1 MKTGYRLFIG
11 GGVAAAIALALFI
24 SPLASSAPDGLEKVA
39 EDKGFLK
46 KGGQPVWTHA
56 MMPDYQL
63 PSMGKKS
70 GLLAGIAGTLL
81 AFGAGIGIAFAA
93 VKRRKGGNGR

>member
-24 SPLASSAPDGLEKVA
+24 SPLTSSPDGLEKVA

-56 MMPDYQL
+56 IMPDYQL

-81 AFGAGIGIAFAA
+81 AFGAGLGVAFAV
-93 VKRRKGGNGR
+93 VKRRKGGSGR

>member
-1 MKTGYRLFIG
+1 MNTGYRLFIAG
-11 GGVAAAIALALFI
+11 GLAAAIALALFI
-24 SPLASSAPDGLEKVA
+24 SPFASSSPDGLEKVA
-39 EDKGFLK
+39 EDKGFLE

-56 MMPDYQL
+56 VMPDYQL

-81 AFGAGIGIAFAA
+81 AFGAGIGIALVM
-93 VKRRKGGNGR
+93 VKMKKGKDGR

>member
-1 MKTGYRLFIG
+1 MKISYRHFIG
-11 GGVAAAIALALFI
+11 GGVVAAIALALVI
-24 SPLASSAPDGLEKVA
+24 SPLTSSSPDGLEKVA

-56 MMPDYQL
+56 ILPDYQL

-81 AFGAGIGIAFAA
+81 AFGAAFGIAFAL
-93 VKRRKGGNGR
+93 VKRRKEGSGR